1 MNSLK
6 QTICRLFLT
15 VVFLGF
21 GMSSVAAVF
30 DHPVGKKTKP
40 ELEKSLAKAMDYE
53 VASGDFKQTKSI
65 KKLKRDF
72 VSTGTFR
79 ISKKSGIVW
88 KTQQPIVSELAV
100 NNGGIFERD
109 AGGQSRIVVT
119 KENPLFADF
128 SKNIQAMFSGE
139 VSELEKNFK
148 VFYEKKS
155 CGFMMGLVPREG
167 IVRKVVA
174 NIVIEACEYVDKVI
188 ITNVDDSPVTY
199 EFMNYKTIGP
209 TPNRTDSAP

>member
-30 DHPVGKKTKP
+30 DHPVSKKTKL

-109 AGGQSRIVVT
+109 AGGQSRIIVT

>member
-30 DHPVGKKTKP
+30 DHPVSKKTKP

-88 KTQQPIVSELAV
+88 KT
-100 NNGGIFERD
+100 
-109 AGGQSRIVVT
+109 
-119 KENPLFADF
+119 
-128 SKNIQAMFSGE
+128 
-139 VSELEKNFK
+139 
-148 VFYEKKS
+148 
-155 CGFMMGLVPREG
+155 
-167 IVRKVVA
+167 
-174 NIVIEACEYVDKVI
+174 
-188 ITNVDDSPVTY
+188 
-199 EFMNYKTIGP
+199 
-209 TPNRTDSAP
+209 

>member
-30 DHPVGKKTKP
+30 DHPVSKKTKP

-109 AGGQSRIVVT
+109 TGGQSRIVVT

-148 VFYEKKS
+148 VFYEKKT

-199 EFMNYKTIGP
+199 EFMNYKTIGS

>member
-30 DHPVGKKTKP
+30 DHPVSKKTKP

-88 KTQQPIVSELAV
+88 KTQQPIVSELAI

-209 TPNRTDSAP
+209 MPNRTDSAP

>member
-1 MNSLK
+1 MDCLR

-30 DHPVGKKTKP
+30 DHPVSKKTKP

-109 AGGQSRIVVT
+109 AGGQSRIVVA
-119 KENPLFADF
+119 KENPMFADF

-139 VSELEKNFK
+139 VAELEKNFK
-148 VFYEKKS
+148 VFYEKKT
-155 CGFMMGLVPREG
+155 CGFTMGLIPREG

-174 NIVIEACEYVDKVI
+174 NIVIDACENVDKVI
-188 ITNVDDSPVTY
+188 IMNVDDSPVTY

>member
-30 DHPVGKKTKP
+30 DHPVSKKTKP

-209 TPNRTDSAP
+209 TPNRTDYAP

>member
-30 DHPVGKKTKP
+30 DHPVSKKTKP

-199 EFMNYKTIGP
+199 DFMNYKTIGP
-209 TPNRTDSAP
+209 TPNLTDSAP

>member
-1 MNSLK
+1 MDCLR

-21 GMSSVAAVF
+21 AVSSVAAVF
-30 DHPVGKKTKP
+30 DHPVSKKTKP
-40 ELEKSLAKAMDYE
+40 ELEKSLAKVMDYE

-88 KTQQPIVSELAV
+88 NTQQPIVSELAV

-109 AGGQSRIVVT
+109 AGGQSRIVVA
-119 KENPLFADF
+119 KENPMFADF

-139 VSELEKNFK
+139 VAELEKNFK

-155 CGFMMGLVPREG
+155 CGFTMGLVPREG

-174 NIVIEACEYVDKVI
+174 NIVIDACENVDKVI
-188 ITNVDDSPVTY
+188 IMNVDDSPVTY

-209 TPNRTDSAP
+209 TPNRTNSAP